1 MSGQFYKEPDI
12 RRTNMKETGRE
23 DEKLQL
29 KIFSSV
35 AKIGGI
41 GVTTLKELKKW
52 KILKKD
58 SSGKSNI

>member
-1 MSGQFYKEPDI
+1 MSGQFHKEPDI

-29 KIFSSV
+29 KIVSSV

-41 GVTTLKELKKW
+41 GVTTLKETQKMENIKKRFKW
-52 KILKKD
+52 
-58 SSGKSNI
+58 